1 MVQALIVDDEIAVAS
16 IINHFIEKN
25 NIPIEIVGTAENGKE
40 AIEMIRAKK
49 PQIVFL
55 DIQMPLMNGFDVMK
69 AVKDVIFIV
78 ITAYESFEY
87 AQQALRLGASDI
99 ILKPIEYRQFE
110 EAINRSLGWKF
121 TANNTV
127 NSILE
132 YIHAHYREK
141 IDLNQLSRNFYVT
154 PSHISRL
161 FKKYM
166 NTSIVSYIN
175 KLRIEK
181 AVELLT
187 KENYS
192 VKETA
197 DYIGYDS
204 LNNFYKYFKQ
214 HTGVTP
220 AAYYHQYVLNEEGKK

>member
-1 MVQALIVDDEIAVAS
+1 MIKAIIADDEPAVAS
-16 IINHFIEKN
+16 IIKHFIEKH
-25 NIPIEIVGTAENGKE
+25 NIPVEIVGVCENGKE
-40 AIEMIRAKK
+40 AIETIRMKK

-55 DIQMPLMNGFDVMK
+55 DIQMPVLNGFEVMK
-69 AVKDVIFIV
+69 AAGGVHYIV

-99 ILKPIEYRQFE
+99 ILKPIEYRQLE
-110 EAINRSLGWKF
+110 EALIRSLGWKF
-121 TANNTV
+121 TSNNTV
-127 NSILE
+127 NAILE
-132 YIHAHYREK
+132 YLHNHYQEK
-141 IDLNQLSRNFYVT
+141 IDLTQLSQNFFVT

-166 NTSIVSYIN
+166 DTSIISYIN

-181 AVELLT
+181 AVDLLT

-192 VKETA
+192 IKETA

-214 HTGVTP
+214 YTGLTP
-220 AAYYHQYVLNEEGKK
+220 AAFYQQYVSKSSL